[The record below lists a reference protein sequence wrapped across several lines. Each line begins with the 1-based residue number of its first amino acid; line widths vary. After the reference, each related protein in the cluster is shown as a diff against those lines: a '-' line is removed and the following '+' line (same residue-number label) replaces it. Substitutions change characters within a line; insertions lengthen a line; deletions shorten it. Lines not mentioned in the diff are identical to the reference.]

1 MLIEWLSFLL
11 IGVFAGLS
19 AGLFGLGGGV
29 IVVPALLVVL
39 GWHGFNGDYLM
50 HIAIATSLMTII
62 VTSLSSIYSYHR
74 HKNINWAIVAMLTP
88 GLFIGAAIGA
98 YLTNSLR
105 SELLQLIFGL
115 YLLVAAMKLW
125 LPEAKRTHCSLVKK
139 PALLCTGTI
148 TGFCSALLGIGGGS
162 LTVPYLLLAKQTIRN
177 AIGIS
182 AACGLPTSV
191 SAVLIFMFSAPSYL
205 EHQWMTG
212 YIYWPAFLGIITTSL
227 FFAIVGAKWAQKLP
241 MQGLQQLFSIVL
253 FTISMWL
260 IL

>member
-29 IVVPALLVVL
+29 VVVPGLLLVL

-50 HIAIATSLMTII
+50 HIAVATSLITII
-62 VTSLSSIYSYHR
+62 VTSLSSTYSHHR
-74 HKNINWAIVAMLTP
+74 HQNINWPIVARLAP
-88 GLFIGAAIGA
+88 SLLIGAAFGA

-105 SELLQLIFGL
+105 SELLQLIFGV
-115 YLLVAAMKLW
+115 YLLAVAIKLW
-125 LPEAKRTHCSLVKK
+125 LPDPKAMQQSLVKS
-139 PALLCTGTI
+139 PALLCFGTLI
-148 TGFCSALLGIGGGS
+148 GFISALLGIGGGS
-162 LTVPYLLLAKQTIRN
+162 LTVPYLLFAKQTIRK

-182 AACGLPTSV
+182 AACGLPISV
-191 SAVLIFMFSAPSYL
+191 SAALIFMYSAPSYL
-205 EHQWMTG
+205 EQQWMTG
-212 YIYWPAFLGIITTSL
+212 YIYWPAFLGIISTSL

-241 MQGLQQLFSIVL
+241 MQRLQQLFSIVL
-253 FTISMWL
+253 LTISMWL